1 MPTVCSRAATLHTR
15 TLTNMANKKRE
26 GRYESGE
33 GPRHERGESRRYEKT
48 EKLRESLARHTANRQ
63 RTRMNSAMQ
72 EPAGSM
78 RISGKTKRK

>member
-1 MPTVCSRAATLHTR
+1 
-15 TLTNMANKKRE
+15 MANKKYE

-48 EKLRESLARHTANRQ
+48 EKLRESLAKHTANRR